1 MESATP
7 PRDTAWAMSEEN
19 VEIAKRISAA
29 GRRGDLEAALEF
41 VAEDVVM
48 TNLGWTLDTPRTVHG
63 RDELAAYYAEVTRV
77 FDGFERQVE
86 EWIDAD
92 DWVITVGSWVGVGKG
107 SGARVETGRT
117 ASAARFHQG
126 KLVELII
133 GLPDKEA
140 ALEAA
145 GLRE

>member
-1 MESATP
+1 
-7 PRDTAWAMSEEN
+7 MSQEN
-19 VEIAKRISAA
+19 VEIAKRISEA

-48 TNLGWTLDTPRTVHG
+48 TNLGWPLDAPRTVHG
-63 RDELAAYYAEVTRV
+63 REELATYYAELTRV

-86 EWIDAD
+86 EWIDTG
-92 DWVITVGSWVGVGKG
+92 DWVITVGSWVGTGKG
-107 SGARVETGRT
+107 SGARVETGRR
-117 ASAARFHQG
+117 ASAVRFHQG

>member
-1 MESATP
+1 
-7 PRDTAWAMSEEN
+7 MSEEN

-41 VAEDVVM
+41 VADDVVM
-48 TNLGWTLDTPRTVHG
+48 TNLGWPLDAPRTVHG

-92 DWVITVGSWVGVGKG
+92 DWVIRWELGRHREG

-126 KLVELII
+126 KLIELII

-145 GLRE
+145 GLRV

>member
-1 MESATP
+1 
-7 PRDTAWAMSEEN
+7 MSQEN
-19 VEIAKRISAA
+19 VEIAKRISEA
-29 GRRGDLEAALEF
+29 GQRGDLEAALVF

-48 TNLGWTLDTPRTVHG
+48 TNLGAPLDVPRTVHG
-63 RDELAAYYAEVTRV
+63 RDELATYYAESTRV

-86 EWIDAD
+86 EWIDAGE
-92 DWVITVGSWVGVGKG
+92 WVITVGSWVGTGKQ
-107 SGARVETGRT
+107 SGARVVTGRS
-117 ASAARFHQG
+117 ASAIRFHEG

-133 GLPDKEA
+133 GLPNKDA